1 MSYAARPGGV
11 PLGGAGIRQ
20 PAVEY
25 ICAGM
30 YYLNKA
36 LTQTVRPSTKFGLAS
51 RFGVVSADIASCIKN
66 AQNTWYVINYLTEQ
80 LHFEAR

>member
-11 PLGGAGIRQ
+11 PLGGAGMRQ

-25 ICAGM
+25 ICAGT
-30 YYLNKA
+30 YHVHKA
-36 LTQTVRPSTKFGLAS
+36 LTQTARPSTKFGLAS
-51 RFGVVSADIASCIKN
+51 RFGVVSADIASCTKS
-66 AQNTWYVINYLTEQ
+66 APNTWYVTHYLTHQ